1 MEKIALDWHAKGI
14 DTVEKAKEE
23 SLYSKNVFDV
33 IKIFGMNSR
42 GAAPIDKEL
51 QYINKWLDK
60 YNFTVDIIKEAYDRT
75 LMSIRKPSIQ
85 YADSILSKW
94 YSIGVRVKADINIKD
109 VHRESVE
116 KKEVAVS
123 RRQSGYKNKFNNFE
137 QRDQEEDLDTLARNR
152 LNRKLSQEMYGIK

>member
-1 MEKIALDWHAKGI
+1 
-14 DTVEKAKEE
+14 
-23 SLYSKNVFDV
+23 
-33 IKIFGMNSR
+33 
-42 GAAPIDKEL
+42 
-51 QYINKWLDK
+51 
-60 YNFTVDIIKEAYDRT
+60 
-75 LMSIRKPSIQ
+75 MSIRKPSIQ